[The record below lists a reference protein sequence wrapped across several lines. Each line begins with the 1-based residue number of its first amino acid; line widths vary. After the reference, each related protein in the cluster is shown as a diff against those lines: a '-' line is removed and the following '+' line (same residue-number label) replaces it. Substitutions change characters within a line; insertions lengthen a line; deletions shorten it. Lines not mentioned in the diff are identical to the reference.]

1 MLKALVIDNNHDEII
16 VRMSKMIGRL
26 AYKLSANDLHVKYKE
41 AILTFYKTIINHKDE
56 ECVLSGVYNLPCF
69 HQLYKEV
76 CSPPKLMAPGTAA
89 TASTNLTAVQDTH
102 ENDDLLDTEEIK

>member
-1 MLKALVIDNNHDEII
+1 MFENNHDEII
-16 VRMSKMIGRL
+16 VRMGRMIGKI
-26 AYKLSANDLHVKYKE
+26 AYKLSKNDLHLKYKE
-41 AILTFYKTIINHKDE
+41 QILTFYKTIINHKE
-56 ECVLSGVYNLPCF
+56 EENVMSAVFNLPCF

>member
-69 HQLYKEV
+69 HQLYKDV
-76 CSPPKLMAPGTAA
+76 CSSRPLGTAA
-89 TASTNLTAVQDTH
+89 TASTNITTV
-102 ENDDLLDTEEIK
+102 

>member
-1 MLKALVIDNNHDEII
+1 
-16 VRMSKMIGRL
+16 MIGKI
-26 AYKLSANDLHVKYKE
+26 AYKLSKNELHLKYKE
-41 AILTFYKTIINHKDE
+41 QILTFYKTIINHKE
-56 ECVLSGVYNLPCF
+56 EENVMSAVFNLPCF